1 MPYINPMRKRLHT
14 VAETE
19 PFIVSAAKAG
29 MTDWER
35 EAAIRQV
42 ASDPSAGDLIV
53 GSGGVRKIRVAGRG
67 FGKSGGYR
75 IAVGYLN
82 VDRPVYLFWV
92 LSKGRAANFTAA
104 QIKVLKTLMDRMR
117 S

>member
-53 GSGGVRKIRVAGRG
+53 GSGGVRRSVWPVVGSVNQAA
-67 FGKSGGYR
+67 
-75 IAVGYLN
+75 IAL
-82 VDRPVYLFWV
+82 L
-92 LSKGRAANFTAA
+92 LA
-104 QIKVLKTLMDRMR
+104 I
-117 S
+117 